1 MALNPILIPNDEIAK
16 KTIINGDVD
25 PTKLYPHIK
34 IAQEAY
40 IKPVIGNDLFTLFC
54 DNYTATGLTMSAK
67 YVELF
72 EDYIQPMIVHKASEL
87 FLNQS
92 AYFVTN
98 GGAYK
103 NAPENS
109 AALSQFDVE
118 NLVKTS
124 RDLYGIYLSNM
135 LTWFKT
141 NNQYI
146 PEYTQTDSTRTQLVG
161 GWVIPRKNN
170 Q

>member
-1 MALNPILIPNDEIAK
+1 MALIPILIPNDDLAK

-25 PTKLYPHIK
+25 PTKLYPHLK
-34 IAQEAY
+34 VAQEAY
-40 IKPVIGNDLFTLFC
+40 IKPIIGADLFKLFC
-54 DNYTATGLTMSAK
+54 DNYTSTGLTLTEK

-72 EDYIQPMIVHKASEL
+72 EDYIQPMIIHKASEL

-98 GGAYK
+98 GGAFK
-103 NAPENS
+103 NNPENS
-109 AALSQFDVE
+109 VALSQFDVE
-118 NLVKTS
+118 NLVKCS
-124 RDLYGIYLSNM
+124 RDLYEVYLSNM

-146 PEYTQTDSTRTQLVG
+146 PEYVQTNSSRTHLVG
-161 GWVIPRKNN
+161 GWLVPRNN
-170 Q
+170 S

>member
-1 MALNPILIPNDEIAK
+1 MALRPILLPNDEIAK

-40 IKPVIGNDLFTLFC
+40 IKPLIGDTLFDLFC
-54 DNYTATGLTMSAK
+54 DNYSSTGLTMTAK

-72 EDYIQPMIVHKASEL
+72 EDYIQPMIVYKASEL

-92 AYFVTN
+92 AYFITN
-98 GGAYK
+98 GGAIK
-103 NAPENS
+103 NNPEGS
-109 AALSQFDVE
+109 VALSQFDVE

-124 RDLYGIYLSNM
+124 RDLYEVYLANM

-146 PEYTQTDSTRTQLVG
+146 PEYTQTNSSRSYLVG
-161 GWVIPRKNN
+161 GWFLDRNN
-170 Q
+170 N